1 MKISYSGEANAKR
14 VTIICP
20 VFEDD
25 KTLKNYDSKLKKIIS
40 DLRKDGIFNGK
51 KGEMEIFM
59 MKSSTGNMKVCFV
72 GMGKIKDL
80 KEKTVRDA
88 IANATKRMMHAKNQ
102 KIEYIFVPEFDEYAQ
117 GFGEGIALVNHTP
130 VVYKTGKNKK
140 KAAEKLFT
148 EAIIMRKDLHKNVKE
163 KFEKAIVIAEAVNFT
178 RNLVNA
184 PANISTPEYFANEA
198 KKIAKEN
205 KYKITILE
213 KAKLEKLGMGALL
226 GVNAG
231 SGDNGAKMIILE
243 YKPKGVAAKQPPV
256 MLVGK
261 GLIFDTGGYNLK
273 PTRYIEDMQQDKAGG
288 VTVLG
293 AFKLLAKLGIQRSV
307 IGVIPVTENLIDA
320 HAMRPED
327 IVTSYSGQTIEVKN
341 TDAEGRLI
349 LADALA
355 YGIEKYKP
363 GEVVDLATLTGACV
377 VALGSQYAAV
387 MGNDQT
393 LIDEL
398 KNAGDS
404 VDELLWQL
412 PIHDKHRE
420 DMKGKLADIRNIDEG
435 YGAGASKAGAFLEF
449 FVGKT
454 RWAHLDI
461 AGTAYVKKPKA
472 IDYSLATG
480 YGVRMLGRFL
490 EKK

>member
-1 MKISYSGEANAKR
+1 MKISYFVAESPKASA
-14 VTIICP
+14 IICP

-25 KTLKNYDSKLKKIIS
+25 KTLKNYGSKLKKAIS
-40 DLRKDGIFNGK
+40 DLREDGIFNGK

-88 IANATKRMMHAKNQ
+88 IANATKRMMHAKNK
-102 KIEYIFVPEFDEYAQ
+102 KIAYMFVPEFDDYAQ
-117 GFGEGIALVNHTP
+117 GFGEGIALVNYTP
-130 VVYKTGKNKK
+130 AIYKTGKGKEK
-140 KAAEKLFT
+140 VEGKLFK
-148 EAIIMRKDLHKNVKE
+148 EAVILRKDLHKNVKAN
-163 KFEKAIVIAEAVNFT
+163 FEKALVIGDAVNFT
-178 RNLVNA
+178 RDLVNA

-213 KAKLEKLGMGALL
+213 KPKLEKLGMGALL

-355 YGIEKYKP
+355 YGIDKYEP
-363 GEVVDLATLTGACV
+363 GEVIDLATLTGACV

-387 MGNDQT
+387 MGNNQT

-398 KNAGDS
+398 KSAGDS

-420 DMKGKLADIRNIDEG
+420 DMKGKLADLRNIDEG
-435 YGAGASKAGAFLEF
+435 YGAGASKAGAFLEY